1 MARSISEIEAD
12 MAETRKAYTALLRG
26 TRPQSMEHGERKI
39 SFGSNFAATRDALL
53 AEMAALKAELA
64 RLQGRPSPRRPLGV

>member
-1 MARSISEIEAD
+1 M
-12 MAETRKAYTALLRG
+12 
-26 TRPQSMEHGERKI
+26 QHGERKI